1 MYGANIKWFSKCS
14 FVWSKEKTGKD
25 QHSRRLLKFSLA
37 LNWDLWAALK
47 VFFASKNDDRI

>member
-14 FVWSKEKTGKD
+14 FSWSKEKTGKD

-47 VFFASKNDDRI
+47 IFFASNNDDRV